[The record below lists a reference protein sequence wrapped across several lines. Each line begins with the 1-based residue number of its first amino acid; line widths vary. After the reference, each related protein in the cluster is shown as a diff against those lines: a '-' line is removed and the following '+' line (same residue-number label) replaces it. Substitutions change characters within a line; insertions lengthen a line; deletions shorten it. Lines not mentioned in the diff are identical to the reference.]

1 MWQKILTHGISVRQ
15 LEKLVKDSSE
25 TKPVIPAKTVRKS
38 PYIQKI
44 EENLRNT
51 FGTKVSVR
59 SKKEGGSI
67 DIEFYSPEDLN
78 RLLEIFDT
86 LG

>member
-1 MWQKILTHGISVRQ
+1 MKVLNQGISVRQ
-15 LEKLVKDSSE
+15 LEKLVKESSE
-25 TKPVIPAKTVRKS
+25 LKIVKSNQASRKS
-38 PYIQKI
+38 PYVQKI
-44 EENLRNT
+44 EENLRDL

-78 RLLEIFDT
+78 RLLEIFEK
-86 LG
+86 LE